1 MAPKPGRKSNGKRG
15 GEQKQK
21 NKITDLQDIIISII
35 YVISIKSFVIIF
47 NLFCYNNNYI
57 FYQ

>member
-1 MAPKPGRKSNGKRG
+1 MAPKPGRKSNGKLG

-21 NKITDLQDIIISII
+21 NKITDLQGIIINII
-35 YVISIKSFVIIF
+35 YVISIKLFVIIF
-47 NLFCYNNNYI
+47 SFIYNNNNYI